1 MAADPARSVAP
12 AHLLDARQS
21 RADAADPRSRGGQR
35 KQLPGH
41 APRVRGRH
49 SPVRR
54 HAPVRADT
62 DEDRRVPR
70 RRDSRESPSPA
81 VRRVEVRREKP
92 RATGLRRSAGRPLDD
107 PPALALQDRAAAVRS
122 RRRRERHREPFA
134 GEPGA
139 VALIAGIVLAA
150 GFARR
155 MGRQKL
161 LLAVRGAPIVR
172 LSVEALRPHVEDL
185 VVVTGRDDTGVR
197 EALAGIDTRFATT
210 PRPQD
215 GQGSSIA
222 IGVAALMPWT
232 SAALVAL
239 GDQPRVPSTV
249 VPALLDAWRRTGKP
263 IVAPVYHGTQGTPVL
278 FSADVFAELCAL
290 SGDSGAKSI
299 VQARRERVELVTI
312 DAPMPADVDTPE
324 DYARLHVE

>member
-1 MAADPARSVAP
+1 
-12 AHLLDARQS
+12 
-21 RADAADPRSRGGQR
+21 
-35 KQLPGH
+35 
-41 APRVRGRH
+41 
-49 SPVRR
+49 
-54 HAPVRADT
+54 

-92 RATGLRRSAGRPLDD
+92 RATGLRRSAGHPLDD
-107 PPALALQDRAAAVRS
+107 PPALALQDRATAVRS
-122 RRRRERHREPFA
+122 RRRRERHRRAFAGEPFA

-139 VALIAGIVLAA
+139 LALIAGIVLAA

-161 LLAVRGAPIVR
+161 LPAVR
-172 LSVEALRPHVEDL
+172 
-185 VVVTGRDDTGVR
+185 
-197 EALAGIDTRFATT
+197 
-210 PRPQD
+210 
-215 GQGSSIA
+215 
-222 IGVAALMPWT
+222 
-232 SAALVAL
+232 
-239 GDQPRVPSTV
+239 
-249 VPALLDAWRRTGKP
+249 DAWRRTGKP

-278 FSADVFAELCAL
+278 FSADVFAELRAL